1 MPTATL
7 LAALLAMSDAGKGT
21 AQEPVQTGPE
31 VTGSR
36 SDSSPPLREIPPKDP
51 QPGRRVHPWRRI
63 PRPQAADAGTPDG
76 GVADP
81 PPESGPGHGS
91 PSRRKAAERPRV
103 PRNKSTPPDG
113 GSR

>member
-21 AQEPVQTGPE
+21 PQEPVQTGPE
-31 VTGSR
+31 VSGSR
-36 SDSSPPLREIPPKDP
+36 SDSSPPLREIPPADP
-51 QPGRRVHPWRRI
+51 QPGQRVHPWRRI
-63 PRPQAADAGTPDG
+63 PRPHPADAGTPDG
-76 GVADP
+76 GAAAT
-81 PPESGPGHGS
+81 PPESGPGRES

-103 PRNKSTPPDG
+103 PRKKSAPPDG